1 MWRLADG
8 LDVRTEEK
16 RKVKYNFQIFSDF
29 ETIICENNLT
39 SQNLKSPRVN
49 FKAVDE
55 LISPVLDQKQRV
67 SAFVSNII
75 Q

>member
-1 MWRLADG
+1 M
-8 LDVRTEEK
+8 
-16 RKVKYNFQIFSDF
+16 KYNFQIFSDF

-39 SQNLKSPRVN
+39 SQNLKSPSVN

-67 SAFVSNII
+67 SAFVSNTIKYCRSI
-75 Q
+75 